1 MDRPGALGRPAP
13 DMIGEPLDTSAAIVL
28 TDPGGRVTAW
38 STGARRLL
46 GYAPAEIIGSLA
58 ADLFVSA
65 PDFPAG
71 KQVEQGRPR
80 EKQGGG
86 QEQGRPREER
96 DGPQEQTRH
105 TAVVRHRDGHRLT
118 AEVLTAP
125 LIEGDSRAGVL
136 LLFTPDASQATHG
149 DDRLMRWLF
158 TQSPVGL
165 VIYGRD
171 RKLLRANDEMERKIE
186 HQEDDVHGL
195 RPSEILEGPGLEGRI
210 DHVVATGEHDSLE
223 CYVKVPGEDR
233 AHAWVMDLFPLKD
246 DTGYVH
252 AVAVAVFD
260 YSQQYG
266 SRERLAVLDEART
279 RIGTSLDVTGTAHEL
294 AEVAVP
300 RFADSI
306 TVELL
311 DSVFRGD
318 QPPPLPPGGVTLRRA
333 AHVSG
338 PADLTETVSGPGD
351 GPGPAPGETHF
362 HTEPSPPARCLL
374 TSQAVVHQA
383 TDPEIAVWLAA
394 DPVQA
399 EQARRHGL
407 HSLIAAPLKAR
418 GKDLGVVLLVR
429 HTASREPFT
438 EDDLFVTENL
448 VARAAICMDNA
459 RRYAREHG
467 IALALQRSL
476 LAYRPEA
483 QHAVD
488 VASRYLPSES
498 GAGVGGDWFDVI
510 PLPCARVGLVVGD
523 VVGHGINAS
532 AAMGRLRTAVR
543 TLADIDLPPDE
554 LLTHLDDI
562 VTHATPEG
570 DADSGEIAAD
580 LGATCLYAIYDP
592 VSRHLTLAT
601 AGHPAPALV
610 SPGGTVQSIDLPT
623 GPPLG
628 LGSLPFEAAELEI
641 PEGTSLVLFTDGLLE
656 ARNRD
661 VDEGLET
668 LRHSLEHPTAA
679 PTPSATPS
687 PEALCDS
694 ILEAM
699 LPAPGGRAQADDIA
713 LVIARTRA
721 LDENHVAQWDLT
733 RDPAIVAEAREHASR
748 QLTTWGVDNAVFT
761 TELVVSELVT
771 NAIRHA
777 TDPIQLRL
785 IRQPHSLIC
794 EVSDGSATTPHLR
807 RARLF
812 DEGGRGLLLV
822 AQLTPRWGTRHQ
834 PGGKTI
840 WAEQSLS
847 PAP

>member
-1 MDRPGALGRPAP
+1 MDRSGALDRPAP
-13 DMIGEPLDTSAAIVL
+13 DMIGEPLDTSAAIAL

-46 GYAPAEIIGSLA
+46 GYAPSEIIGSLA
-58 ADLFVSA
+58 ADLFVPPATFS
-65 PDFPAG
+65 AG
-71 KQVEQGRPR
+71 KQGERGEQG
-80 EKQGGG
+80 KQE
-86 QEQGRPREER
+86 EQGN
-96 DGPQEQTRH
+96 H
-105 TAVVRHRDGHRLT
+105 TTVVRHRDGRQLT

-125 LIEGDSRAGVL
+125 LIEGDPRAGIL
-136 LLFTPDASQATHG
+136 LAFTPDGSQVTHD
-149 DDRLMRWLF
+149 DDRLMRWVF
-158 TQSPVGL
+158 AQSPVGL

-171 RKLLRANDEMERKIE
+171 GKLLRANHDIERKIE
-186 HQEDDVHGL
+186 QREDEVRGL
-195 RPSEILEGPGLEGRI
+195 RPSEIQEQPAIEGRI
-210 DHVVATGEHDSLE
+210 DRVVATGESESLE
-223 CYVKVPGEDR
+223 CYVKVPAESR
-233 AHAWVMDLFPLKD
+233 AHAWVEDLFPLKD
-246 DTGYVH
+246 ETGYVH

-266 SRERLAVLDEART
+266 SRQRLALVDEART
-279 RIGTSLDVTGTAHEL
+279 RIGTSLDVAGTAHEL

-311 DSVFRGD
+311 DSVFQGD
-318 QPPPLPPGGVTLRRA
+318 QPPPVPPGGVTLRRA
-333 AHVSG
+333 AQLPG
-338 PADLTETVSGPGD
+338 PVDSTETVSG
-351 GPGPAPGETHF
+351 PGETHF
-362 HTEPSPPARCLL
+362 HTELSPAARCLS
-374 TSQAVVHQA
+374 TSRAVLHQA
-383 TDPEIAVWLAA
+383 ADPEITAWLAA

-407 HSLIAAPLKAR
+407 HSLIAAPLRAR
-418 GKDLGVVLLVR
+418 DRALGVVILIR

-448 VARAAICMDNA
+448 VARAAVCMDNA
-459 RRYAREHG
+459 RRYARERG

-476 LAYRPEA
+476 LAHGPET
-483 QHAVD
+483 QHAVE
-488 VASRYLPSES
+488 VASRYLPSEG

-532 AAMGRLRTAVR
+532 ATMGRLRTAVR
-543 TLADIDLPPDE
+543 TLADIDMPPDE

-570 DADSGEIAAD
+570 DADSSEIAAD
-580 LGATCLYAIYDP
+580 LGATCLYTIYDP
-592 VSRHLTLAT
+592 VSRRLTLAT
-601 AGHPAPALV
+601 AGHPAPTLV
-610 SPGGTVQSIDLPT
+610 SPDGTVRSIDLPT

-628 LGSLPFEAAELEI
+628 LGSLPFEAAELEV
-641 PEGTSLVLFTDGLLE
+641 PEGSSLVLFTDGLLKTR
-656 ARNRD
+656 ARD
-661 VDEGLET
+661 IDEGLET
-668 LRHSLEHPTAA
+668 LRNALEHPTAA
-679 PTPSATPS
+679 ATSSVTPP

-694 ILEAM
+694 VLEAM
-699 LPAPGGRAQADDIA
+699 LPEAGGPAQPDDIA

-733 RDPAIVAEAREHASR
+733 RDPAIVAEARKNASQ
-748 QLTTWGVDNAVFT
+748 QLTTWGVEDAAFT

-794 EVSDGSATTPHLR
+794 EVSDGSTTTPHLR

-812 DEGGRGLLLV
+812 DEGGRGLLLI
-822 AQLTPRWGTRHQ
+822 AQLTPRWGTRHHAH
-834 PGGKTI
+834 GKTI
-840 WAEQSLS
+840 WAEQTLS

>member
-58 ADLFVSA
+58 ADLFASA

-80 EKQGGG
+80 EKQGAG

-96 DGPQEQTRH
+96 DGSQEQTRH

-136 LLFTPDASQATHG
+136 LLFTPDASATHG

-246 DTGYVH
+246 DTGYVQ

-338 PADLTETVSGPGD
+338 PADLTETVSGPGESPGESPGD

-383 TDPEIAVWLAA
+383 TDPEIAVWLAT

-562 VTHATPEG
+562 VTHATPKVTRTPARSPPTWAPPASTPSTTPSP
-570 DADSGEIAAD
+570 DTSPSPQPATRPPPSSPPAAPSSPS
-580 LGATCLYAIYDP
+580 TCRPAP
-592 VSRHLTLAT
+592 RWAWEACPSRQRSWRYPRALRWCSSPTACSKRGTETWTKDWKHCAT
-601 AGHPAPALV
+601 AWNTPPRRQLPPPHPHQKPCATPSSKRCCPRPGAAPKRTTSPWSSPAPAPWTKTT
-610 SPGGTVQSIDLPT
+610 SPNGT
-623 GPPLG
+623 
-628 LGSLPFEAAELEI
+628 
-641 PEGTSLVLFTDGLLE
+641 
-656 ARNRD
+656 
-661 VDEGLET
+661 
-668 LRHSLEHPTAA
+668 
-679 PTPSATPS
+679 
-687 PEALCDS
+687 
-694 ILEAM
+694 
-699 LPAPGGRAQADDIA
+699 
-713 LVIARTRA
+713 
-721 LDENHVAQWDLT
+721 
-733 RDPAIVAEAREHASR
+733 
-748 QLTTWGVDNAVFT
+748 
-761 TELVVSELVT
+761 
-771 NAIRHA
+771 
-777 TDPIQLRL
+777 
-785 IRQPHSLIC
+785 
-794 EVSDGSATTPHLR
+794 
-807 RARLF
+807 
-812 DEGGRGLLLV
+812 
-822 AQLTPRWGTRHQ
+822 
-834 PGGKTI
+834 
-840 WAEQSLS
+840 
-847 PAP
+847 